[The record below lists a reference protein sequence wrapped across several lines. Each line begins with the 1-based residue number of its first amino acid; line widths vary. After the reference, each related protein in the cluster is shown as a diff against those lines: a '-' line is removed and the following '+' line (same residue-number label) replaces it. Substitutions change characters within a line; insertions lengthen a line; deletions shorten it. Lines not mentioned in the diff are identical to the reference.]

1 MVVAAAAPPLL
12 WSVFFAEANVS
23 IEVIGSGA
31 TCPHG
36 CIPVTVHLT
45 IKTRYIA
52 CLGASLRYQTC
63 IAFY

>member
-12 WSVFFAEANVS
+12 CSVFFAEANVS

-45 IKTRYIA
+45 IKTRYI
-52 CLGASLRYQTC
+52 
-63 IAFY
+63 

>member
-1 MVVAAAAPPLL
+1 MVVAAAAAATPLL

-45 IKTRYIA
+45 IKTRYI
-52 CLGASLRYQTC
+52 
-63 IAFY
+63 